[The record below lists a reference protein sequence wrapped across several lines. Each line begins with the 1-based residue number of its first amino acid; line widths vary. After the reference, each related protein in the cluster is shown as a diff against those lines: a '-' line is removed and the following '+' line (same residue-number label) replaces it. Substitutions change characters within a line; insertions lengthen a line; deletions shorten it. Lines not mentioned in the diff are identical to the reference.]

1 MWIKRSISEELVK
14 HILPGKVLVLYWPRQ
29 IGKTSLVKKI
39 LEEKFKDEKILSVSW
54 EDKDVNK
61 NFSSQS
67 VMALW
72 NVIKWYSLVFIDE
85 AQKIENI
92 WLNLKII
99 VDAFPDIKIIA
110 TGSSSF
116 HLRNA
121 FWEPLV
127 GRKFTYKLFPIAEM
141 ELREKYNI
149 FEMMWDLEE
158 RLVYGSYPEI
168 FKESITND
176 EKIRYLSDVVENY
189 LYKDILELDELR
201 HRKKIIDLLSLIA
214 FQIWHE
220 VSLTE
225 LWKSLEL
232 SSATVDKYLY
242 YLEESFVIYRL
253 RWFSRNLRKEIT
265 KTCRYYFYD
274 NWVRNAIIQNFN
286 KISIRNDIW
295 MLWENF
301 LVMERLKKQQYSSKM
316 FSNNYFW
323 RTHDQKEI
331 DWIEDYDWKLHAFEF
346 KWWDKKVKAPKSFMQ
361 AYPDS
366 SFEVINKDNFL
377 DFVL

>member
-1 MWIKRSISEELVK
+1 MWIERSITQQLID
-14 HILPGKVLVLYWPRQ
+14 HIVPGKVLVLYWPRQ
-29 IGKTSLVKKI
+29 IGKTSLIKNI
-39 LEEKFKDEKILSVSW
+39 LENNFKDEKILSVSW
-54 EDKDVNK
+54 EDTNVAKA
-61 NFSSQS
+61 FSSQS
-67 VMALW
+67 IATLW
-72 NVIKWYSLVFIDE
+72 NTIKWYSLIFIDE

-92 WLNLKII
+92 WLNLKLI
-99 VDAFPDIKIIA
+99 VDHFPDIKIIA

-149 FEMMWDLEE
+149 FELMWDLEE
-158 RLVYGSYPEI
+158 RLIYGSYPEI
-168 FKESITND
+168 FRGNMTND
-176 EKIRYLSDVVENY
+176 EKKTYLRDIVENY
-189 LYKDILELDELR
+189 LYKDLLELDELR

-220 VSLTE
+220 VSLSE
-225 LWKSLEL
+225 LGRSLEL
-232 SSATVDKYLY
+232 SAATVDKYLY

-253 RWFSRNLRKEIT
+253 RGLSRNLRKEIT

-274 NWVRNAIIQNFN
+274 NGVRNAIIQNFN
-286 KISIRNDIW
+286 AISIRDDIG

-301 LVMERLKKQQYSSKM
+301 LVMERLKKQQYSGKM

-331 DWIEDYDWKLHAFEF
+331 DWVEDYDGKLHTYEF
-346 KWWDKKVKAPKSFMQ
+346 KYGTKIPKVPKSFIE
-361 AYPDS
+361 AYPGS
-366 SFEVINKDNFL
+366 SFEVVNRENFL